1 VILVTF
7 AVPFES
13 AAFRRRSVSRGV
25 RILHTGVGADAA
37 RVTLEQAL
45 CEAKELPDRVIVSG
59 FAGALVPGLEIADI
73 VIGEGIESG
82 GRRATFAQADEV
94 LATAA
99 EKREFHE
106 RTGAEVVNM
115 ETTAIREVCAA
126 AGVAAA
132 PLRAISD
139 GADDDLG
146 LPPDLLEN
154 LAAHPVS
161 ATPRLAVM
169 LLTNA
174 ARRKAFLALL
184 RNCRRAQ
191 LALADALEKEIRFS
205 SRMAA

>member
-1 VILVTF
+1 MIWVTF

-13 AAFRRRSVSRGV
+13 AAFRRRSASRSV
-25 RILHTGVGADAA
+25 RILHTGVGVDAA
-37 RVTLEQAL
+37 RVTIERAL

-59 FAGALVPGLEIADI
+59 FAGALVPGLKIAEI

-82 GRRATFAQADEV
+82 GRRATFAQADGV

-99 EKREFHE
+99 EKRAFHE
-106 RTGAEVVNM
+106 RTGAEVVDM
-115 ETTAIREVCAA
+115 ETSAIREVCAA
-126 AGVAAA
+126 VGVAAT

-154 LAAHPVS
+154 LADHTVS

-174 ARRKAFLALL
+174 TRRKAFLALL
-184 RNCRRAQ
+184 RNCRKAQ
-191 LALADALEKEIRFS
+191 LALAEALEKEIRLS